1 MAHEHHHHHHG
12 PAAAE
17 QSLKNTYI
25 IAIVLNLGFVAIEA
39 VMGII
44 YNSLGLLS
52 DAGHNLSDVV
62 SLILAL
68 VALALM
74 ASKSRKGYTYGFQK
88 SSVLISFVNAL
99 LLLVAVGV
107 IVFESIEKIVNPTPI
122 VGEAISWTAG
132 AGILING
139 LTTYLLMRKQDHD
152 LNSKG
157 AYLHMLADTLV
168 SVGVVISGIVISVTG
183 WDIIDPVIGLVI
195 AAIILGGTWGLLKE
209 SVRMCIDAVP
219 EGIDEQSVMQQIQSV
234 NGVCGVDEI
243 HIWPVSTT
251 ETALTAHIRV
261 EDIGSSPEIIREIKV
276 KLAEES
282 IRHSTIEV
290 SNL

>member
-1 MAHEHHHHHHG
+1 MAHNHHHHHG
-12 PAAAE
+12 PSIADK
-17 QSLKNTYI
+17 SLKNTYI
-25 IAIVLNLGFVAIEA
+25 IAIVLNVGFVVIEA

-68 VALALM
+68 AALALM
-74 ASKSRKGYTYGFQK
+74 ASKPKKGYTYGYRK

-99 LLLVAVGV
+99 LLLVAVAV
-107 IVFESIEKIVNPTPI
+107 IVIESIEKIANPSPI

-132 AGILING
+132 AGIIING

-168 SVGVVISGIVISVTG
+168 SVGVVISGIIISFTG
-183 WDIIDPVIGLVI
+183 WDIIDPIIGLVI
-195 AAIILGGTWGLLKE
+195 AAIIMVSTWSLLKE
-209 SVRMCIDAVP
+209 SVRLSIDAVP
-219 EGIDEQSVMQQIQSV
+219 SNIDE
-234 NGVCGVDEI
+234 DEI
-243 HIWPVSTT
+243 IAEIKKVEGVKEVENVHIWPVSTT
-251 ETALTAHIRV
+251 EAGLTAIV
-261 EDIGSSPEIIREIKV
+261 TVGAIEDSTATVAKIKST
-276 KLAEES
+276 LAEHGIQYATVETK
-282 IRHSTIEV
+282 I
-290 SNL
+290 